1 MSDEPIVKPP
11 MFELAEEI
19 LRGKEEIGYCGTR
32 QADIMQTVRLYR
44 ESLMQ
49 TIVNTLNEAFEA
61 DPNAMHALI
70 VNRVPCNQAMV
81 DHPHV
86 VCDKSPVLNGDRYQV
101 GMGGILAGI
110 CTAAGLPIIATEW
123 DDEVD
128 EDGRK
133 KIVGFC
139 LLNPDGT
146 SRRSDDERVS
156 D

>member
-1 MSDEPIVKPP
+1 MADEQIAKPP

-19 LRGKEEIGYCGTR
+19 LRRKVEIGYCGTQ
-32 QADIMQTVRLYR
+32 QADIMQTIRLYQQEMMR
-44 ESLMQ
+44 
-49 TIVNTLNEAFEA
+49 TVIGVLNEGFKA
-61 DPNAMHALI
+61 DPNAMHAMI

-81 DHPHV
+81 DHLHV
-86 VCDKSPVLNGDRYQV
+86 VCDKSPVLNGDHYQV

-123 DDEVD
+123 GDEVD

-139 LLNPDGT
+139 LLNAKGT
-146 SRRSDDERVS
+146 LRSVEKGES
-156 D
+156 E